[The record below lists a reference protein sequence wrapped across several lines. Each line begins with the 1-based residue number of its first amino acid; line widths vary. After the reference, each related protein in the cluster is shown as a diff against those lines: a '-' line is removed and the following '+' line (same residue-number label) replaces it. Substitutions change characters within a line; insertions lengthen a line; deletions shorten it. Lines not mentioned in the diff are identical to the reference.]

1 MDNHNVSDQMLA
13 AVYYGPRDVRLEQ
26 RDVPRIGADE
36 CLLRVV
42 STGICGTDIRIFKG
56 EHAKY
61 PPGTNRVPGH
71 EMVGDIVS
79 VGEEVKGVTV
89 GQRVFVAPNMG
100 CGQCNQ
106 CISGNNNLCANY
118 DAPGITYDG
127 SFAEYMRIPSQ
138 AIVQGNLIEIDKDL
152 DPAIAA
158 LIEPFAC
165 VMRGQDVLDIQPGE
179 NVLIVGAGPIGVMH
193 VMMARLRGAAHI
205 IVSELNPDRL
215 DQVKGFGADTI
226 VNSAEDDL
234 YSLVFD
240 KTKGVGADVV
250 IVAAPSHEAQK
261 MALEVATIGG
271 RINFFGGLSKK
282 RPTVNLDSNLIH
294 YRELHVTGTAACSTN
309 DCHRAAL
316 IAGSGRIDFSEFV
329 GARFALRD
337 ANEAF
342 RMAEEGKYIKV
353 VLEP

>member
-1 MDNHNVSDQMLA
+1 MSDQMLA
-13 AVYYGPRDVRLEQ
+13 AVYYGPRDIRLEQ
-26 RDVPRIGADE
+26 RVVPRIGTDE
-36 CLLRVV
+36 ALLKVV

-56 EHAKY
+56 EHTKY

-71 EMVGDIVS
+71 ELVGDIVS
-79 VGEEVKGVTV
+79 VGKDVNGLTV
-89 GQRVFVAPNMG
+89 GQRVFLAPNMG
-100 CGQCNQ
+100 CGQCSQ
-106 CISGNNNLCANY
+106 CISGNNNLCADY

-138 AIVQGNLIEIDKDL
+138 AILQGNLIDIDKDL
-152 DPAIAA
+152 DPAVAA

-165 VMRGQDVLDIQPGE
+165 VLRGQDVLDIQPGE

-193 VMMARLRGAAHI
+193 VMMASLRGAAHI

-215 DQVKGFGADTI
+215 DQVKDFGADTI
-226 VNSAEDDL
+226 VNVAEDDL
-234 YSLVFD
+234 HSIVID

-250 IVAAPSHEAQK
+250 IVAAPSHEAQEI
-261 MALEVATIGG
+261 ALEVAAIGG

-282 RPTVNLDSNLIH
+282 RPTVTLNSNLIH

-316 IAGSGRIDFSEFV
+316 IAGSGRIDFSKLV
-329 GARFALRD
+329 GARFSLRD

-342 RMAEEGKYIKV
+342 RMAEEGKCIKV